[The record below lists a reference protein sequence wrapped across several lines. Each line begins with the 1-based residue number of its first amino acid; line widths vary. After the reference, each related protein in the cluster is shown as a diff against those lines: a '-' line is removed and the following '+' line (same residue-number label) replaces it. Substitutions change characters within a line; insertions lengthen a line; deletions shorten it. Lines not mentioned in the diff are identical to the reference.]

1 MIKFNIVLI
10 IIISFFPIGKL
21 GLKFLEKDY
30 INNLPIENLE
40 NIIVLAGSEN
50 LNATDL
56 TNKLNLNASSERL
69 IESAVL
75 LNRFK
80 NSRIFYVGGNGY
92 IIKNKL
98 SEVLVA
104 KKFYT
109 QLNIDLD
116 RIIFIGNTRNTIE
129 NLKEIQKLNINNEN
143 SILITSAFHMKRS
156 LMIAKKFNLNLVPH
170 AVDFRSIS
178 NKSLIN
184 SYQSFSISANLTNFD
199 LFLREI
205 IGIIAFKILI

>member
-129 NLKEIQKLNINNEN
+129 NLQEIQKLNINNEN

>member
-1 MIKFNIVLI
+1 MKFRKYNC
-10 IIISFFPIGKL
+10 F
-21 GLKFLEKDY
+21 
-30 INNLPIENLE
+30 
-40 NIIVLAGSEN
+40 AGSEN

-56 TNKLNLNASSERL
+56 TINLQVQRL

-129 NLKEIQKLNINNEN
+129 NLQEIQKLNINNEN

-199 LFLREI
+199 LF
-205 IGIIAFKILI
+205 